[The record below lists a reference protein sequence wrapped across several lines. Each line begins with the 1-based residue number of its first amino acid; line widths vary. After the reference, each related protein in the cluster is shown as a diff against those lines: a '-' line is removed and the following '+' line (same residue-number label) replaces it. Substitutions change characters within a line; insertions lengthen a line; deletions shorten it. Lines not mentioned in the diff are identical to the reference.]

1 MSAAYGQEVG
11 VLMGWWERLSCMLGI
26 KLSPD
31 NQKFVKK
38 YLDDAG
44 WFLFSQMSLLDQ
56 RHTLRAAR
64 YILRRAAFQ
73 RGITDFNL
81 LVQAALLH
89 DAGKIKGE
97 IFWVYRIPV
106 RLVRDLFP
114 RKQKK
119 WAMRDKSRS
128 FRYALYV
135 DSVHATRGAY
145 MARSLGLPSTV
156 VTLIKRHHDPQSA
169 RYEPELA
176 LLQEANR
183 KN

>member
-1 MSAAYGQEVG
+1 
-11 VLMGWWERLSCMLGI
+11 MGWWERLSYLLGI
-26 KLSPD
+26 KLTPESRA
-31 NQKFVKK
+31 FVKK

-56 RHTLRAAR
+56 RHSLRVAR
-64 YILRRAAFQ
+64 YIVHKAAFRQ
-73 RGITDFNL
+73 GIADL
-81 LVQAALLH
+81 DELVQAALLH

-97 IFWVYRIPV
+97 IRWVYRLPV

-114 RKQKK
+114 CGQRR
-119 WAMRDKSRS
+119 WAVRDKSRS

-135 DSVHATRGAY
+135 DLVHPTRGAY
-145 MARSLGLPSTV
+145 MAKSLGLSPKV
-156 VTLIKRHHDPQSA
+156 VSLIKRHHEPPS
-169 RYEPELA
+169 RTYEPELA